1 MDEKI
6 NSRIE
11 ELKRNPPSRFLPVLF
26 LLLAAAAVFLYR
38 VAVTDPEWNA
48 STPAAKAPAASV
60 KARSSVA
67 PESEPSRLSAAR
79 SAPPSQNPARP
90 GRADVSAPSAV
101 SERPSSIGG
110 DQAKASAPKPAA
122 AVSGAVAD
130 AYLERHINR
139 SIPFVHRGEV
149 REVTLTA
156 FTRSTITVRRG
167 NKSLTLERDKI
178 SPQQLELWK

>member
-1 MDEKI
+1 MIYYWAMDEKI

-48 STPAAKAPAASV
+48 STPAAKA
-60 KARSSVA
+60 RSSVA
-67 PESEPSRLSAAR
+67 PESAPSRLSAAR

-122 AVSGAVAD
+122 AVSDAAAD